1 MFDLGFSELL
11 MIGVVALIV
20 LGPERLPKAAR
31 LAGLWVRRARAQWHS
46 VKNELERDLAAE
58 ELRRS
63 LQDTQQGVRDI
74 DTALRNTETSI
85 RNDLHAL
92 EDAWREPP
100 RLRQHHAAPDSDDTS
115 GAADLAALTGDTA
128 DDDWNASSAITVH
141 GDAIADDSTGTADP
155 ATHPDSPLP
164 HDHART

>member
-63 LQDTQQGVRDI
+63 LQDTRQSMRDI
-74 DTALRNTETSI
+74 DTALRNTETGI
-85 RNDLHAL
+85 RNDLH
-92 EDAWREPP
+92 EMEGAWREPP

-115 GAADLAALTGDTA
+115 GAADLAALTED
-128 DDDWNASSAITVH
+128 ASDQRWSGSNAITVH
-141 GDAIADDSTGTADP
+141 GDAADDGGGMADP

-164 HDHART
+164 HDHTRT